1 MFQERPATIAPVMTS
16 RRRALAPVPESRA
29 EAPARVGELWLAA
42 HFPRLPLDAVLP
54 GTAQARAAVVTALD
68 DPRRTVVACN
78 ERAARQGITPGMGLN
93 AALARVP
100 GLRALERRPAAEAV
114 LLDRLGRWAL
124 QFTPVVSLEPPGAVL
139 AEVRGSLN
147 LFGGVMALLRRALA
161 GIEASGLSASLAL
174 EHPPFIDDNLMADI
188 GDARHLTLGQ
198 CFRSHFAVGS
208 ILSASTGSAPRRCD
222 DSKDGATS
230 RCPPLELDVP

>member
-1 MFQERPATIAPVMTS
+1 MFQERPATIAPATAS
-16 RRRALAPVPESRA
+16 HRRALAPVSTAPA
-29 EAPARVGELWLAA
+29 EAPARAGELWLAA

-54 GTAQARAAVVTALD
+54 GTRQARAAVVTALD

-78 ERAARQGITPGMGLN
+78 ERAVCQGIAPGMGLN

-100 GLRALERRPAAEAV
+100 GLRVEERRPAAETA

-124 QFTPVVSLEPPGAVL
+124 QFTPVVSLEPPAAVL
-139 AEVRGSLN
+139 AEVRGSLD

-174 EHPPFIDDNLMADI
+174 APTARGALWLARAGLAMTVTRADAMAGI
-188 GDARHLTLGQ
+188 AAQLP
-198 CFRSHFAVGS
+198 
-208 ILSASTGSAPRRCD
+208 LSC
-222 DSKDGATS
+222 
-230 RCPPLELDVP
+230 LDWS